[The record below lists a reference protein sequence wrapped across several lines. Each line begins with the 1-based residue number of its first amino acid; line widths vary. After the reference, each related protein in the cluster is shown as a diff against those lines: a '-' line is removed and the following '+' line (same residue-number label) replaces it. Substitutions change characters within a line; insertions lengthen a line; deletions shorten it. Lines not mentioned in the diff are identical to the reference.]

1 MPIEVFLPGTWQLT
15 QDEVLIAMWPSY
27 AAIAPE
33 PSVADSRSGSA
44 VTTGTPA
51 GMPVAAAAESSTV
64 PTTAVMPLRVSRY
77 LETGRFACLW
87 RDAPEAPL
95 QLSLTEL
102 HLFLEGCAL
111 VGTRPLSPPPLAP
124 SALRTPRS
132 FPS

>member
-64 PTTAVMPLRVSRY
+64 PTTDPVGTNGGSWSVVMPAIA
-77 LETGRFACLW
+77 T
-87 RDAPEAPL
+87 
-95 QLSLTEL
+95 
-102 HLFLEGCAL
+102 
-111 VGTRPLSPPPLAP
+111 
-124 SALRTPRS
+124 SAGS
-132 FPS
+132 